1 MYIFYGTDL
10 FLVQKEINKIKEKE
24 KIDDLNIISYD
35 LSVCNIKDIIEDAN
49 TYSLFGTTKIIIAEN
64 ALFLTGKGSIP
75 DDISLLEEYIHNPNK
90 STILIFTVLEEKLDE
105 RKKIVKS
112 LKTNSIIK
120 ECKKEDVFSFIK
132 SSLDDYIMDDKTV
145 RLLIDRVGNDFKL
158 ISNELEK
165 LKLYKLDEKKIIE
178 EDVIKLTSKNISLDI
193 FEFIDDILY
202 KRKEK
207 ALETL
212 KELLKRNTEPIA
224 VIVML
229 AGQIRIMYESK
240 ELRSRGYTENDIAK
254 LLEIH
259 PFRVKKALEKG
270 YKYSSSTLRYYLE
283 QLEKLDVDIKRG
295 NINKDFALELFILGV
310 WYGRKNKRVRRKNY

>member
-10 FLVQKEINKIKEKE
+10 FLIQREINKIKEKE

-35 LSVCNIKDIIEDAN
+35 LNVHTIKDIIEDAN
-49 TYSLFGTTKIIIAEN
+49 TYSLFGTNKIIIAEN
-64 ALFLTGKGSIP
+64 ALFLTGKGTLP
-75 DDISLLEEYIHNPNK
+75 EDISVLEEYINNPNK
-90 STILIFTVLEEKLDE
+90 NTILILTVLEEKLDE
-105 RKKIVKS
+105 RKKIVKN
-112 LKTNSIIK
+112 LKKNSIVK
-120 ECKKEDVFSFIK
+120 ECISENEYAFIK
-132 SSLDDYIMDDKTV
+132 NSLDNYSMDDKTIK
-145 RLLIDRVGNDFKL
+145 LFIQRVGNDFTL
-158 ISNELEK
+158 LSNELEK
-165 LKLYKLDEKKIIE
+165 LKLYKLDEKKITE
-178 EDVIKLTSKNISLDI
+178 EDVKELTTKNISLDI

-240 ELRSRGYTENDIAK
+240 ELRSRGYTESDIAK

-270 YKYSSSTLRYYLE
+270 YQYTSSTLLYYLE
-283 QLEKLDVDIKRG
+283 ELEKLDVNIKRG
-295 NINKDFALELFILGV
+295 NINKDLALELFILGV
-310 WYGRKNKRVRRKNY
+310 

>member
-10 FLVQKEINKIKEKE
+10 FLIQKEINKIKEKE

-35 LSVCNIKDIIEDAN
+35 LNVHTIKDIIEDAN
-49 TYSLFGTTKIIIAEN
+49 TYSLFGTNKIIIAEN
-64 ALFLTGKGSIP
+64 ALFLTGKGTLP
-75 DDISLLEEYIHNPNK
+75 EDISVLEEYINNPNK
-90 STILIFTVLEEKLDE
+90 NTILILTVLEEKLDE
-105 RKKIVKS
+105 RKKIVKN
-112 LKTNSIIK
+112 LKKNSIVK
-120 ECKKEDVFSFIK
+120 ECISENEYAFIK
-132 SSLDDYIMDDKTV
+132 NSLDNYSMDDKTIK
-145 RLLIDRVGNDFKL
+145 LFIQRVGNDFTL
-158 ISNELEK
+158 LSNELEK
-165 LKLYKLDEKKIIE
+165 LKLYKLDEKKITE
-178 EDVIKLTSKNISLDI
+178 EDVKELTTKNISLDI

-240 ELRSRGYTENDIAK
+240 ELRSRGYTESDIAK

-270 YKYSSSTLRYYLE
+270 YQYTSSTLLYYLE
-283 QLEKLDVDIKRG
+283 ELEKLDVNIKRG
-295 NINKDFALELFILGV
+295 NINKDLALELFILGV
-310 WYGRKNKRVRRKNY
+310 